1 MSSLE
6 TPRPIRTDST
16 SGISVVYEISGP
28 MLYQLVTVPTDRDYT
43 IQYTKPSFGIDLE
56 LASISG
62 IIDYLSLSGEFDAD
76 IIQLLGLNVFEKR
89 RGPNPPLLSVEN
101 IKELEDYEIYPVSDT
116 PGLFEAD
123 GVILGVSGVY
133 RFLQGIWQPQYR
145 DSNNPPPQI
154 YLGDNQSVNSYDG
167 VRVLPQKIPL
177 RSRRDW
183 SRLLIR

>member
-56 LASISG
+56 LASIS
-62 IIDYLSLSGEFDAD
+62 D